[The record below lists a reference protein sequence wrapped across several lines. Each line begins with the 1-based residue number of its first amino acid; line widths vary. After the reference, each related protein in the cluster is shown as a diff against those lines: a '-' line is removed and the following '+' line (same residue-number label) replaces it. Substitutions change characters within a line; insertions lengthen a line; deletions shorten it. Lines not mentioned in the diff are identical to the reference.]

1 MKVLH
6 VIPSVA
12 PVRGGPSLAVIE
24 MVTALRDMGIDAEI
38 ATTNDNGRDLLDVS
52 LGECT
57 EYHGVPIWF
66 FSRFSPNSHAVREFA
81 FSHQLTAWLWQKIHQ
96 YDLLH
101 IHAIFSYP
109 STVTMAIARQ
119 KQVPYIVRPL
129 GQLCHW
135 SLQQSARKKQIY
147 LKLIE
152 IANLKGSQALHLTSK
167 QEEQEVSLLS
177 LNTPSFILPHGL
189 SIPPAIPDARQR
201 LRQELN
207 VLADEPIILFL
218 SRFHPKKG
226 LDYLIPALGKLA
238 DRRFTFVMAG
248 NGLPEYEKYVESL
261 LFSHGIRT
269 HTHITGF
276 VEGERK
282 NILMQGADLFALT
295 SHSENFG
302 VAVLEALAVGLPVLV
317 TPGVALAGL
326 VKEER
331 LGYVPELDIT
341 AISSLLKRALE
352 HPQEA
357 KSMGEYARKLVLEKY
372 TWRNISNHL
381 IEIYN
386 KIIKHYELFLMQ

>member
-218 SRFHPKKG
+218 SRFHPKK
-226 LDYLIPALGKLA
+226 
-238 DRRFTFVMAG
+238 V
-248 NGLPEYEKYVESL
+248 
-261 LFSHGIRT
+261 
-269 HTHITGF
+269 
-276 VEGERK
+276 
-282 NILMQGADLFALT
+282 
-295 SHSENFG
+295 
-302 VAVLEALAVGLPVLV
+302 
-317 TPGVALAGL
+317 
-326 VKEER
+326 
-331 LGYVPELDIT
+331 
-341 AISSLLKRALE
+341 
-352 HPQEA
+352 
-357 KSMGEYARKLVLEKY
+357 
-372 TWRNISNHL
+372 W
-381 IEIYN
+381 
-386 KIIKHYELFLMQ
+386 II